1 MSLIANNVCK
11 AFDGKTIL
19 KDVSITLTPGRIHA
33 LVGEN
38 GAGKTTL
45 LRILAGVYKQ
55 DQGGVAFNSE
65 PVFDNPAA
73 KAQIAFV
80 PAECELMPSMG
91 KKALIHFYQSFFP
104 DFDENYFNELTQSL
118 TMGKKP
124 VRRLSTG
131 MKMLLSVSLAMARRP
146 QVLLLDE
153 PFAGLDVV
161 VKKQVI
167 DLIAREMDMAV
178 LISSHNLLDLEKLS
192 DEVTFLMKGQVTAS
206 GDLFTVKESAFK
218 RLQVVFEGD
227 APVDLS
233 EWEGVTRVEAL
244 GRVITIT
251 YEGDDEAI
259 EARLKAQGVLVL
271 ERLGSTLEE
280 AFIHSYEKAFSKEGE
295 NQ

>member
-1 MSLIANNVCK
+1 MSLIAKNVCK
-11 AFDGKTIL
+11 AFDGNMIL
-19 KDVSITLTPGRIHA
+19 KDVSIALTPGQIHA

-45 LRILAGVYKQ
+45 MRILAGVYKQ
-55 DQGGVAFNSE
+55 DQGGVAFDSE

-80 PAECELMPSMG
+80 PAECELISSMG
-91 KKALIHFYQSFFP
+91 KKGLVRFYKSFYP
-104 DFDENYFNELTQSL
+104 DFDEAYFNELTQNL
-118 TMGKKP
+118 PMGKRP

-131 MKMLLSVSLAMARRP
+131 MKMLLSISVAIARRP

-167 DLIAREMDMAV
+167 DLITRETDMAV

-206 GDLFTVKESAFK
+206 GDLFTVKESTFK
-218 RLQVVFEGD
+218 RMQVVFEGD
-227 APVDLS
+227 APVDLT
-233 EWEGVTRVEAL
+233 EWEGVTQVETL
-244 GRVITIT
+244 GRVVTIT
-251 YEGDDEAI
+251 YEGDSEAL
-259 EARLKAQGVLVL
+259 ESRLTAQGVLVL

-280 AFIHSYEKAFSKEGE
+280 AFIHSYEKTFSKGGE